1 MPPASCS
8 RAGALFSCKVYI
20 TGDIILQVGD
30 SKKRLI
36 RIPPALDAELV
47 RRAEEQ
53 GMPVNQLIVA
63 LLIAGTHF
71 ELPK

>member
-1 MPPASCS
+1 M
-8 RAGALFSCKVYI
+8 
-20 TGDIILQVGD
+20 GDIISQVIEP
-30 SKKRLI
+30 KKRLV

-53 GMPVNQLIVA
+53 GMSVNQLIVA